1 MSKSEDRREQLVIL
15 GDDQLLHI
23 ARNES
28 AMYDYRLTA
37 VEILQKRKSPKANC
51 PGLPVLETSEDLG
64 VYPLPEVVHETE
76 IHPVHESGPLK
87 ASVTTSTMFG
97 VQKMDEDVP
106 PADEALISKE
116 PSTTKRNKSK

>member
-1 MSKSEDRREQLVIL
+1 MATKSEDRYEQLGHL

-28 AMYDYRLTA
+28 AIHDYRVTA
-37 VEILQKRKSPKANC
+37 VEILKQRNSPKANH
-51 PGLPVLETSEDLG
+51 PEVPVVDGFPEVG
-64 VYPLPEVVHETE
+64 VYPLPEVAHESE
-76 IHPVHESGPLK
+76 IESGPLK
-87 ASVTTSTMFG
+87 ASVTTETMFG